1 MKKFIHVGSATIPIV
16 DYAISGT
23 AILGI
28 RDSGKTY
35 AAKGIVEQLLEA
47 NVPPIIVDPIG
58 RWRYLKM
65 AGDDS
70 KHPKGYKI
78 VVAGGEQPDLP
89 LTVQS
94 VAEIVRAAIRENIP
108 LVLDLY
114 DRKLSKADW
123 RRIVQIVF
131 RTLMYE
137 NKGVRHIVMEE
148 AAEFVPQKV
157 LDGETYAEVE
167 KVVRMG
173 GNVSLGVTLI
183 NQRAQEVNKA
193 VLDLCVNVLLLK
205 QRGAHAIDSLE
216 KQIEKLSPDQVAE
229 VIRSLPKL
237 GAGEGWLFT
246 PDQEEPRHV
255 QTGPIRSFHPDRRR
269 PQLSA
274 RAVQARTT
282 DTEDF
287 VSRLA
292 GVLEEVIAE
301 SKANDPAQ
309 LRRRIVELEK
319 QLKSAEAPRDHVAID
334 VKAIAEK
341 AFQDG
346 RTSAVRE
353 CRAGFRELL
362 KGLHLQMD
370 KAVGSTF
377 DPSFERAALIGT
389 TDKPVPMPAEQLER
403 QGPKRARAPVVS
415 QTRQV
420 VSHGNGKTTLDSGFV
435 SVPGEA
441 LSKGETTLLQAL
453 LTLPGATGREALGVL
468 SGYKRSSR
476 NEYLRQ
482 LSVRG
487 FIHDHGDTITVT
499 DAGRAAMP
507 NVEPLPTGEKLREFW
522 LQRLSPGERKLL
534 ELLIQAYPDAVPRD
548 ALDEAGYRRSS
559 RNEYLRLLVTRQL
572 IADTGQG
579 MRAND
584 ILFS

>member
-334 VKAIAEK
+334 VKAIADK

-507 NVEPLPTGEKLREFW
+507 NIEPLPTGEKLREFW
-522 LQRLSPGERKLL
+522 LQRLSPGERRLL

>member
-334 VKAIAEK
+334 VKAIADK

-353 CRAGFRELL
+353 CRTGFRELL

-389 TDKPVPMPAEQLER
+389 TDKPVPMPAELLER
-403 QGPKRARAPVVS
+403 KEPKRAPVVS

-420 VSHGNGKTTLDSGFV
+420 VSHGNGKTTIDSGFV
-435 SVPGEA
+435 SVPGKA
-441 LSKGETTLLQAL
+441 LSKGETTILQAL
-453 LTLPGATGREALGVL
+453 LTLPGATGREALGIL

-507 NVEPLPTGEKLREFW
+507 NIEPLPTGEKLRKFW

>member
-1 MKKFIHVGSATIPIV
+1 MKKLIHVGNATIPIV

-35 AAKGIVEQLLEA
+35 AAKGIVEQLLDA
-47 NVPPIIVDPIG
+47 HIPPIIVDPIG
-58 RWRYLKM
+58 RWRYLRT

-70 KHPKGYKI
+70 KRPKGYKI
-78 VVAGGEQPDLP
+78 VVVGGEQPDLP

-94 VAEIVRAAIRENIP
+94 VAEIIRAAIRENIP

-193 VLDLCVNVLLLK
+193 VLELCANLVLLR
-205 QRGAHAIDSLE
+205 QRGSKAIEAIE
-216 KQIEKLSPDQVAE
+216 KWIDKLSPDQAAE
-229 VIRSLPKL
+229 VIRSMSKL

-246 PDQEEPRHV
+246 SEREEPYKI

-269 PQLSA
+269 PELSP
-274 RAVQARTT
+274 RAAKARTI

-292 GVLEEVIAE
+292 GVLEEVVAE
-301 SKANDPAQ
+301 AKANDPAL
-309 LRRRIVELEK
+309 LRRRIAELEK
-319 QLKSAEAPRDHVAID
+319 QLKSAPAAVAPTVDI
-334 VKAIAEK
+334 KAIADK
-341 AFQDG
+341 AYTQG
-346 RTSAVRE
+346 RIDAAGGIY
-353 CRAGFRELL
+353 AGFNDLFE
-362 KGLHLQMD
+362 GLQR
-370 KAVGSTF
+370 KVETICAV
-377 DPSFERAALIGT
+377 
-389 TDKPVPMPAEQLER
+389 KPGQAPASLVR
-403 QGPKRARAPVVS
+403 KPPKRIDVPPAPPAVS
-415 QTRQV
+415 PKRQL
-420 VSHGNGKTTLDSGFV
+420 VSHSNGGTASSET
-435 SVPGEA
+435 
-441 LSKGETTLLQAL
+441 LSKGEANTLQAI
-453 LTLPGATGREALGVL
+453 LTLPGAASREAVGVL
-468 SGYKRSSR
+468 TGYKRTSR

-482 LSVRG
+482 LLARG
-487 FIHDHGDTITVT
+487 FITEDSSGIVAT
-499 DAGRAAMP
+499 DAGRAALP
-507 NVEPLPTGEKLREFW
+507 DAEPLPTGVELQKFW
-522 LQRLSPGERKLL
+522 LHKLGPGERKFL
-534 ELLIQAYPDAVPRD
+534 EALIDAHPMPVARD
-548 ALDEAGYRRSS
+548 ALDHLGYKRTS
-559 RNEYLRLLVTRQL
+559 RNEYLRLLLTRQL
-572 IADTGQG
+572 ITDTGQG
-579 MRAND
+579 VRASD

>member
-1 MKKFIHVGSATIPIV
+1 MKKFIHVGNATIPIV

-35 AAKGIVEQLLEA
+35 AAKGIVEQLLDA
-47 NVPPIIVDPIG
+47 DVPPIIVDPIG

-114 DRKLSKADW
+114 DRNLSKADW

-157 LDGETYAEVE
+157 MDGETYAEVE

-237 GAGEGWLFT
+237 GAGDGWLFT
-246 PDQEEPRHV
+246 PDREEPRRI

-301 SKANDPAQ
+301 TKANDPAQ
-309 LRRRIVELEK
+309 LRRRIAELEK
-319 QLKSAEAPRDHVAID
+319 QLKAPAKAAAPAPAVD

-341 AFQDG
+341 SFREG
-346 RTSAVRE
+346 RALATRE

-362 KGLHLQMD
+362 KGLRVQVND
-370 KAVGSTF
+370 AVSKTG
-377 DPSFERAALIGT
+377 ERMALIEPS
-389 TDKPVPMPAEQLER
+389 DKQVSIPAEFFKMEER
-403 QGPKRARAPVVS
+403 KGPKRAEVVP
-415 QTRQV
+415 
-420 VSHGNGKTTLDSGFV
+420 HANGKTTIEWGSA
-435 SVPGEA
+435 SAPGAA
-441 LSKGETTLLQAL
+441 LSKGEATILQAL
-453 LTLPGATGREALGVL
+453 ITLPGATSREGLSVLTGYKRSSRNEYVRQLSVRGFVNDNGDTITVTEAGRAAMPNAEPLPTGEKLRQFWLQNLSTGERKLLEMLIEAYPDSIPRDGGFEQA
-468 SGYKRSSR
+468 GYKRSSR
-476 NEYLRQ
+476 NEYLR
-482 LSVRG
+482 
-487 FIHDHGDTITVT
+487 
-499 DAGRAAMP
+499 
-507 NVEPLPTGEKLREFW
+507 
-522 LQRLSPGERKLL
+522 LL
-534 ELLIQAYPDAVPRD
+534 M
-548 ALDEAGYRRSS
+548 
-559 RNEYLRLLVTRQL
+559 TRQL
-572 IADTGQG
+572 ITNTDEGV
-579 MRAND
+579 RASD